1 MPVVAR
7 QIQPAAASTR
17 PLPKQLQNALEATA
31 VFTVGSLIRQVSDLA
46 RLAEDLMGEMADEVG
61 AISGRTK
68 ALERRMSVIQ
78 QHLAGMDVER
88 ESKRVP
94 LRHPLHVLRQWE
106 EHAPKKDVCHVCLPV
121 YTMKSYAS
129 LRHLECACTS
139 PVVIWRTT
147 TCVNQHKNSAG
158 SFAVH
163 SLLCAHKL

>member
-68 ALERRMSVIQ
+68 ALERRMNVIQ

-88 ESKRVP
+88 ESKCGP
-94 LRHPLHVLRQWE
+94 PRHPLHVLRQWE
-106 EHAPKKDVCHVCLPV
+106 EHARP
-121 YTMKSYAS
+121 
-129 LRHLECACTS
+129 
-139 PVVIWRTT
+139 
-147 TCVNQHKNSAG
+147 
-158 SFAVH
+158 
-163 SLLCAHKL
+163 